1 LWLTVVLYRGAR
13 GATQRSP
20 RYNTTAKYK
29 PVDHRTQRKRQKQI
43 NMKTFNL
50 IDPAKSDILFKTML
64 FPDSQPHIKIDTA
77 STASLDRSAPLRI
90 LTRIASANDLLMAL
104 FVKNTL
110 DYWEFEKIELHIS
123 YLLAARMD
131 RVMLDGEPFS
141 LKVLA
146 AILNQAGFSKIR
158 IFDPH
163 SEVSTALI
171 DRSYA
176 VPNHAYVK
184 DALEDYLKKNSL
196 SAYTLVSPDG
206 GALKKIHKLAHFL
219 ETDNVVECMKERDV
233 KTGAL
238 TNFKTTTADL
248 SGQTC
253 FIIDDICD
261 GGGTFAGT
269 AKMLKEKGA
278 EKVILVVSH
287 GIFSKGTKIDFV
299 DEIYTTDSF
308 RSVDGV
314 HCFAVE
320 QYLS

>member
-1 LWLTVVLYRGAR
+1 
-13 GATQRSP
+13 
-20 RYNTTAKYK
+20 
-29 PVDHRTQRKRQKQI
+29 
-43 NMKTFNL
+43 MKTFNL
-50 IDPAKSDILFKTML
+50 IDPAKSDFVFKTMA
-64 FPDSQPHIKIDTA
+64 FPDSQPHIKIDAA
-77 STASLDRSAPLRI
+77 SAKGIDKTIPVRI
-90 LTRIASANDLLMAL
+90 LTRVSSANDLLMAL

-110 DYWEFEKIELHIS
+110 DYWEFEKIELHVS

-141 LKVLA
+141 LKVIAGIINL
-146 AILNQAGFSKIR
+146 AGFSKIK

-184 DALEDYLKKNSL
+184 DALEDYLLKNNTTTY
-196 SAYTLVSPDG
+196 ALVSPDG
-206 GALKKIHKLAHFL
+206 GALKKIHKLAYFL
-219 ETDNVVECMKERDV
+219 QVDNVVECMKERDV

-238 TNFKTTTADL
+238 TNFKTTTENL
-248 SGQTC
+248 SDQTC

-278 EKVILVVSH
+278 KKVVLIVSH
-287 GIFSKGTKIDFV
+287 GIFSKGTKIESV

-308 RSVDGV
+308 KAVDGV
-314 HCFAVE
+314 NCFPVSK
-320 QYLS
+320 YLQ